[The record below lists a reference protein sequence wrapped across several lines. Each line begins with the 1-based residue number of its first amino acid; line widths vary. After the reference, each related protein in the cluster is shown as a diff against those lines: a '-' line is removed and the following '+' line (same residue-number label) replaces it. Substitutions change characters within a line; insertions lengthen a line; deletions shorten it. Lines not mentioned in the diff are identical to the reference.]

1 MEQKQQYSIIKTKK
15 NNRTLYGL
23 QISDTSGKTYSYN
36 CVAENK
42 EDVEQL
48 VNQMSSDYIS
58 PVHFA
63 DIISD
68 FITKKA
74 LDKIALLNT

>member
-1 MEQKQQYSIIKTKK
+1 MEQKQQYRIIETKK
-15 NNRTLYGL
+15 NNRTFYGL

-36 CVAENK
+36 CIAETK

-48 VNQMSSDYIS
+48 VRQMSCEYIS
-58 PVHFA
+58 PVHFK

-68 FITKKA
+68 FITKNA